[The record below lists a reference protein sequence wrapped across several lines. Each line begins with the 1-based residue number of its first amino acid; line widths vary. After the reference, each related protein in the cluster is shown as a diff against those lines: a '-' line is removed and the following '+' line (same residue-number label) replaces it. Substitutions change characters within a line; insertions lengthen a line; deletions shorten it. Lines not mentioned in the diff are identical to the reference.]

1 MIDPPR
7 KAETHQLSPVLC
19 CLGLQAT
26 LRGRIEIRILCGAE
40 IGRDCRYVILMPT
53 RSSDTIRL
61 KPDTTY
67 RNVTDVSVVSAF
79 RRTVTVSAFRRA
91 ALVGACLALS
101 LPVLA
106 QQADRV
112 RTEALARR
120 ATERLQSLQREADRL
135 ASEERTLLGDL
146 RKLELERQI
155 TAEELRQV
163 DTEHLQV
170 AKQLSATNG
179 RMRQL
184 QEQDLA
190 ARPDV
195 S

>member
-1 MIDPPR
+1 
-7 KAETHQLSPVLC
+7 
-19 CLGLQAT
+19 
-26 LRGRIEIRILCGAE
+26 
-40 IGRDCRYVILMPT
+40 MPT
-53 RSSDTIRL
+53 GTSDTVRL

-67 RNVTDVSVVSAF
+67 RNVTEVSVVSAF
-79 RRTVTVSAFRRA
+79 RRT
-91 ALVGACLALS
+91 ALVGACLVLS

-163 DTEHLQV
+163 DTEHSQV
-170 AKQLSATNG
+170 AKQLSATNE

-195 S
+195 SARLVE